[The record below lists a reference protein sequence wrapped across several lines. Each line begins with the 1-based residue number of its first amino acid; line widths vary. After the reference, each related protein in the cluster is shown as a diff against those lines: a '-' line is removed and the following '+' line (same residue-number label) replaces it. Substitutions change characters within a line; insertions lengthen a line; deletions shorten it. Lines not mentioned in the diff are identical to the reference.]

1 MTGNS
6 RCFRQ
11 NRITAEL
18 PEIIKFLLDFGRIP
32 VLYFISSLFGVIC
45 AQNKHNR
52 KGEKIMKVRSSV
64 KPICEKCKVIKR
76 KGIIRIICENPK
88 HKQRQG

>member
-1 MTGNS
+1 LKDK
-6 RCFRQ
+6 RQ
-11 NRITAEL
+11 
-18 PEIIKFLLDFGRIP
+18 
-32 VLYFISSLFGVIC
+32 
-45 AQNKHNR
+45 
-52 KGEKIMKVRSSV
+52 KGEQQGMKVRSSV